1 MTIGQAGRKAA
12 EGLRGG
18 QLFFVCIESAYLPY
32 PTDVIFA
39 TSVPSSSVTTAV

>member
-1 MTIGQAGRKAA
+1 MGKREGRL
-12 EGLRGG
+12 LRDSGAG